1 MPRSFSRPIRHWLDR
16 LSERLV
22 QHRLNRN
29 LTQDELARSAGISRR
44 TLARLEN
51 GEPTQFENFLRTL
64 IALGLEDGLERLVPD
79 VPQSP
84 LQQLGRSSR
93 TRKRAT
99 GRRKA
104 RAEPSASWSWDD
116 DS

>member
-1 MPRSFSRPIRHWLDR
+1 MKDASSQPVRRWLDR

-22 QHRLNRN
+22 QHRLNQN
-29 LTQDELARSAGISRR
+29 LTQEDLARVAGISQR

-79 VPQSP
+79 VPHSP
-84 LQQLGRSSR
+84 IQQLEQSGR
-93 TRKRAT
+93 TRQRAT
-99 GRRKA
+99 GRRKS
-104 RAEPSASWSWDD
+104 RSERSEPWSWDD
-116 DS
+116 ES

>member
-1 MPRSFSRPIRHWLDR
+1 MSGVPSQPIRLWLDR
-16 LSERLV
+16 LSKRMV
-22 QHRLNRN
+22 RHRLNRN
-29 LTQDELARSAGISRR
+29 LTQDELARAAGISRR

-51 GEPTQFENFLRTL
+51 GEPTQLENFLRTL
-64 IALGLEDGLERLVPD
+64 IALELEDGLERLVPD

-84 LQQLGRSSR
+84 IQQLERSGR

-104 RAEPSASWSWDD
+104 RSEQSEPWSWNDE
-116 DS
+116 S